1 MTASCSAV
9 LELLPWFV
17 GDDLD
22 ATRSEVVRVHLRD
35 CSSCRL
41 EAAALQQATK
51 ALQGVRG
58 TMESAP
64 LGSAIGGSKAMGVVG
79 EPMFAAMHASIVQAV
94 RTEAT
99 RLETAPRSTL
109 APRWL
114 PLAAALTLIAVGW
127 WWVRET
133 SPLDVMH
140 RRPIDMPLI
149 DDVRVVPWA
158 GPRVPLQPLGFEA
171 PPSDGGADSGVGQGM
186 MGRGRLR
193 ERASDLGA
201 APGGVVPPPK

>member
-51 ALQGVRG
+51 ALQALRE

-64 LGSAIGGSKAMGVVG
+64 LGSAIGGSATRGAEG
-79 EPMFAAMHASIVQAV
+79 PMFGAMHASIVQTV
-94 RTEAT
+94 RTEAA
-99 RLETAPRSTL
+99 RLETAPR
-109 APRWL
+109 
-114 PLAAALTLIAVGW
+114 
-127 WWVRET
+127 
-133 SPLDVMH
+133 
-140 RRPIDMPLI
+140 
-149 DDVRVVPWA
+149 
-158 GPRVPLQPLGFEA
+158 
-171 PPSDGGADSGVGQGM
+171 
-186 MGRGRLR
+186 RLR
-193 ERASDLGA
+193 LGI
-201 APGGVVPPPK
+201 

>member
-1 MTASCSAV
+1 MTATCSAV

-22 ATRSEVVRVHLRD
+22 ATRAEVVRVHLRD
-35 CSSCRL
+35 CSACRL

-51 ALQGVRG
+51 ALQGVRE

-64 LGSAIGGSKAMGVVG
+64 LGAAFGGSKAMRVAE

-94 RTEAT
+94 RTEAA
-99 RLETAPRSTL
+99 RLEAVSRPTFAT
-109 APRWL
+109 RWL
-114 PLAAALTLIAVGW
+114 PLAAAAMLIAVGW
-127 WWVRET
+127 WCVRGPS
-133 SPLDVMH
+133 SPVWH
-140 RRPIDMPLI
+140 RRPIDLPLI

-158 GPRVPLQPLGFEA
+158 GDRVPLQPLSFEV
-171 PPSDGGADSGVGQGM
+171 PLPDGGSDSGVGQGM

-193 ERASDLGA
+193 EHAGELG
-201 APGGVVPPPK
+201 PSGSGPLPR

>member
-1 MTASCSAV
+1 MTASCSTV

-22 ATRSEVVRVHLRD
+22 ATRNEAVRVHLRD

-51 ALQGVRG
+51 ALLAVRE
-58 TMESAP
+58 TMESAT
-64 LGSAIGGSKAMGVVG
+64 SGSKVMGVAE

-94 RTEAT
+94 RTETAN
-99 RLETAPRSTL
+99 LEAAPRSMFVM
-109 APRWL
+109 RWL
-114 PLAAALTLIAVGW
+114 PLAAALMLIGVGCW
-127 WWVRET
+127 LVRET
-133 SPLDVMH
+133 SSLQVMR
-140 RRPIDMPLI
+140 RRPIDMPLV

-158 GPRVPLQPLGFEA
+158 GPRVPLQPLGFEV

-193 ERASDLGA
+193 ERAGDLGA
-201 APGGVVPPPK
+201 APVGGVPPPK

>member
-1 MTASCSAV
+1 MTASCAAV

-22 ATRSEVVRVHLRD
+22 ATRSESVRVHLRA

-51 ALQGVRG
+51 ALQAVRES
-58 TMESAP
+58 MESPTSVAKV
-64 LGSAIGGSKAMGVVG
+64 AGVAQ

-94 RTEAT
+94 RTEAA
-99 RLETAPRSTL
+99 RLEGAPRSTFVT
-109 APRWL
+109 RWL
-114 PLAAALTLIAVGW
+114 PLAAALMLIGVGW
-127 WWVRET
+127 WWGRE
-133 SPLDVMH
+133 SLSLPLWQ
-140 RRPIDMPLI
+140 RRPIDMHLI

-171 PPSDGGADSGVGQGM
+171 PPSDGEAESGVGQGM
-186 MGRGRLR
+186 LGRGRLR
-193 ERASDLGA
+193 ERTGELGTA
-201 APGGVVPPPK
+201 LPR